1 MGEMLGAAA
10 SPRTR
15 FGAALAHLEIFLARR
30 QAVLVGGEG
39 HSSKACTYWKFLT
52 AGGTVLYGDRRG
64 VASVW
69 PQVL

>member
-15 FGAALAHLEIFLARR
+15 FGAALAHLEISLARR

-39 HSSKACTYWKFLT
+39 HSSKACARTGSF
-52 AGGTVLYGDRRG
+52 
-64 VASVW
+64 
-69 PQVL
+69 